1 MNPNPTFPF
10 GTTHRPPTS
19 NHRPLASA
27 LRPQASFLHFN
38 LNLPRAQRG
47 AAFTLVELLVATA
60 ITSLLILGM
69 TGVFDQAMKAWRL
82 ASRRGDAEREVR
94 AALSTIQ
101 RDFSSLMVSTN
112 LPIYRITGATN
123 NRYIGP
129 ANLPDYNGNVA
140 VFFLSTLAT
149 NQQATNNPGDLCG
162 VGYYVAWDSI
172 NRSYNLYRYLQSS
185 RNQYDRTRA
194 FISDSNSLAAKD
206 GLFRTTT
213 NPDEIVGAN
222 VVNFRVEFK
231 TLPALFGNVT
241 SQDGPI
247 ISSRPGY
254 AQLELTA
261 YGGEAVRSFSSSNDW
276 TSQSNIQ
283 KFGRTYLWRV
293 DL

>member
-1 MNPNPTFPF
+1 MIPSTFL
-10 GTTHRPPTS
+10 RPP
-19 NHRPLASA
+19 PSA
-27 LRPQASFLHFN
+27 FRPQASFLNFN

-101 RDFSSLMVSTN
+101 RDFSSLVVSTN
-112 LPIYRITGATN
+112 LPMYRITSAAN

-149 NQQATNNPGDLCG
+149 NQQATNNLGDLCG
-162 VGYYVAWDSI
+162 VGYYVAWDSTS
-172 NRSYNLYRYLQSS
+172 RSYNLYRYLNSS
-185 RNQYDRTRA
+185 LNQFFALRTFLTNSTQVLFPA
-194 FISDSNSLAAKD
+194 SN
-206 GLFRTTT
+206 T
-213 NPDEIVGAN
+213 DEIVGAN

>member
-1 MNPNPTFPF
+1 MNPPRFPISHLPSS
-10 GTTHRPPTS
+10 TRS
-19 NHRPLASA
+19 RAS
-27 LRPQASFLHFN
+27 
-38 LNLPRAQRG
+38 RG
-47 AAFTLVELLVATA
+47 RAFTLIELMVATA

-82 ASRRGDAEREVR
+82 SSRRGDAEREVR

-112 LPIYRITGATN
+112 LPIYRITGASN

-129 ANLPDYNGNVA
+129 RNPPDYNGNVA
-140 VFFLSTLAT
+140 VFFLSTLGT

-162 VGYYVAWDSI
+162 VGYYIAWDQTA
-172 NRSYNLYRYLQSS
+172 RTYNLYRYLNSS
-185 RNQYDRTRA
+185 RNQYEAVRL
-194 FISDSNSLAAKD
+194 FISDPSALAAKL
-206 GLFRTTT
+206 GLFRPSLDT
-213 NPDEIVGAN
+213 DEIVGAN

-247 ISSRPGY
+247 INSRPGY

>member
-1 MNPNPTFPF
+1 MNPPRFPISHLPSS
-10 GTTHRPPTS
+10 TRS
-19 NHRPLASA
+19 RAS
-27 LRPQASFLHFN
+27 
-38 LNLPRAQRG
+38 RG
-47 AAFTLVELLVATA
+47 RAFTLIELMVATA

-82 ASRRGDAEREVR
+82 SSRRGDAEREVR

-101 RDFSSLMVSTN
+101 RDFSSLVVSTN
-112 LPIYRITGATN
+112 LPIYRVTGATN

-129 ANLPDYNGNVA
+129 RNPPDYNGNVA
-140 VFFLSTLAT
+140 VFFLSTLGT

-162 VGYYVAWDSI
+162 VGYYVAWDQTTKT
-172 NRSYNLYRYLQSS
+172 YNLYRYLNSS
-185 RNQYDRTRA
+185 SNQFFALRT
-194 FISDSNSLAAKD
+194 FL
-206 GLFRTTT
+206 T
-213 NPDEIVGAN
+213 NPNIALFPASAQTDEIVGAN

-247 ISSRPGY
+247 INSRPGY